1 MFFQD
6 VPPDTSAYMT
16 AGYTI
21 FFSLFGIY
29 LFSLFIRSRNLRQDL
44 DVLEA
49 MQKESKVPA
58 APKRRAV
65 NQAAGRSKPAGRKKS

>member
-6 VPPDTSAYMT
+6 VPPDTSVYMV

-21 FFSLFGIY
+21 FFILFGTY

-49 MQKESKVPA
+49 MQKASKARAEPQ
-58 APKRRAV
+58 RRA
-65 NQAAGRSKPAGRKKS
+65 ARKKPAIGKKS